1 MPRGPQIDQPI
12 GQWQT
17 FFVGHIYFFQTRETL
32 RHLPGAGFAD
42 DPVSYNRKM
51 MQVMLNGLLPAKE

>member
-1 MPRGPQIDQPI
+1 MSCARISIRGRRGGDVDCSQ
-12 GQWQT
+12 
-17 FFVGHIYFFQTRETL
+17 YLLFQARETL
-32 RHLPGAGFAD
+32 CHLPGVGFAD

>member
-1 MPRGPQIDQPI
+1 
-12 GQWQT
+12 
-17 FFVGHIYFFQTRETL
+17 
-32 RHLPGAGFAD
+32 LPGVGFVD